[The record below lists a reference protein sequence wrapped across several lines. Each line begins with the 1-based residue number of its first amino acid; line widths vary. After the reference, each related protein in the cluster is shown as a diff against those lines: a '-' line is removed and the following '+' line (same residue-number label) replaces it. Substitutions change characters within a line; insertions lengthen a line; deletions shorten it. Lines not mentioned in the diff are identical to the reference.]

1 MSSETELELG
11 DWLGRRNVSPIE
23 NLGLVIAMHKH
34 LPGSSRTVALRSRS
48 WLADEPTAW
57 KKTMIASMIFL
68 AGDLPLREEELREF
82 GKAIPRCTASQEHEL
97 RR

>member
-1 MSSETELELG
+1 
-11 DWLGRRNVSPIE
+11 
-23 NLGLVIAMHKH
+23 
-34 LPGSSRTVALRSRS
+34 
-48 WLADEPTAW
+48 
-57 KKTMIASMIFL
+57 MIASMMFL